1 MKQKKTFGERIS
13 WLIDF
18 LLHDIFRVTEKELN
32 ELYQYMNGVIEWNDK
47 INVTAITDE
56 KLFIVKHFIDSLLI
70 NQYLKG
76 KESLIDIGTG
86 GGFPGIP
93 LKILNEDVKFTLIDS
108 INKKLNVI
116 RDLSEKIGFKKLE
129 IIHTRAEDLANKK
142 EYRENYD
149 LATTRA
155 VSNLSTIL
163 EYMLPFVKVGGYAI
177 CMKGPNYQ
185 EELKEAE
192 KAIQILGG
200 KLDKIETFNI
210 EGEMERNVLIIKKIK
225 TTPKNYPR
233 SQGKPV
239 KEPIR

>member
-1 MKQKKTFGERIS
+1 MSFEEFKIEFLKQASKNDIS
-13 WLIDF
+13 
-18 LLHDIFRVTEKELN
+18 VTEKELN

-70 NQYLKG
+70 NQYLEG

-93 LKILNEDVKFTLIDS
+93 LKILNEDVKFTLVDS

-142 EYRENYD
+142 EYRECYD

-225 TTPKNYPR
+225 MTPKNYPR
-233 SQGKPV
+233 GQGKPV

>member
-1 MKQKKTFGERIS
+1 MSFEEFKIEFLKQASKNDIS
-13 WLIDF
+13 
-18 LLHDIFRVTEKELN
+18 VTEKELN

-70 NQYLKG
+70 NQYLEG

-93 LKILNEDVKFTLIDS
+93 LKILNEDVKFTLVDS

-233 SQGKPV
+233 GQGKPV